1 MLTIIRGTSYEAL
14 AASLQT
20 RLATPLGEGLAGVFA
35 QEWISTP
42 SSGVKQWLTLQVS
55 ASKQHGGAGVAANW
69 EHHFPGQV
77 FDSLAAAYFA
87 PQLEAS
93 GRATDP
99 WALDQLAFEI
109 LRWVHENPE
118 HPSARFARGAG
129 GTAQGAATISLERA
143 RYFAELFDRYHRWRP
158 DLVCQWAEGTV
169 PAAMEDR
176 ADLLSQMEL
185 WKALRAD
192 LNLESPAERFQP
204 MLEAIQSGKLD
215 LPSSTRFTLFGVAQF
230 PGGEQYLHFLKA
242 LADRVDVAVYLLTPS
257 KAFAPELTA
266 STSNDRGDVQ
276 ESSLL
281 RLWGAASRE
290 TMELLGAHSDGI
302 TFVNAS
308 NNTATDA
315 NADLSTPSTLLELV
329 QAGVLENDSE
339 GAKVGEGDG
348 SLEIHVAPGMARQVE
363 VLRDAITHVLNNG
376 DRRITEDDVLVVVPQ
391 LTDYVPIIEAVFG
404 EPRSWKLSPSRAMD
418 FAEPPLAYSITDRK
432 VAPRDPYLEAVDALR
447 ILLTSRFEAA
457 EVLDFIGR
465 PAVLKKLGLVDD
477 DLQLIESWIG
487 ETEIRWGLDDRHRD
501 RSFNVRGTDGRNS
514 WRAGLDRLHLG
525 SAIDGIVVRE
535 AVGATVAAEVEG
547 DQLRVLGALATLL
560 DVLESAVV
568 EREHARPFVG
578 WVEWFEELIDQC
590 IRVSGPS
597 SARRLRFLDDLDKSL
612 RQAGNLQV
620 EISFQDFSSVVSRL
634 LSVDRGVVQLLRK
647 GITFTSE
654 ASASWLPY
662 RVVCILGFDDD
673 AFAPKTGVPDDLL
686 VVTSRPGDPDR
697 IQESKL
703 NALSAVLQARDTLI
717 VTRSDR
723 DVRSNRPVDPPV
735 VLDEFFDAVLGR
747 LEVVR
752 EPDKTSEELLTR
764 ARVEVRH
771 GRHRF
776 DESNL
781 SAGELQSRLMP
792 QPLGPW
798 TFNRGSLAI
807 AIGRRTQTTISQERL
822 PLEVPKEITLT
833 DLIAFFKA
841 PQRVFLQRSLGLV
854 LPKVETEFPGD
865 MPGDPGPLGR
875 NAAIKTLLGTLA
887 SSAPR
892 AFSDAESREIS
903 HTVSILEHAGVLPPA
918 ELWDAKGSAREYVR
932 VLQQFSREHLRAAS
946 YGVREIAIEV
956 VVGRETIVVKDRVRV
971 VTHGGHSG
979 TLSFS
984 PSRAKWRHQVQA
996 MVELLALVAQFGP
1009 TDPLLETPLAWRSS
1023 LVFEN
1028 PPRKKNESCAQMWSW
1043 TCDESVVDPIATAR
1057 RQLETLVAW
1066 YLEGLRQPLPLF
1078 MDCLDVIADEQWT
1091 KADEWSKA
1099 GSPGAQ
1105 AEVQFCFGEIPLSE
1119 VEALRTIVEGQGGS
1133 KTWSA
1138 SELARLVRSA
1148 LRLGKEEKEYLGIEM
1163 SGASTP

>member
-158 DLVCQWAEGTV
+158 DLVCQWAEGTA

-176 ADLLSQMEL
+176 ADLLSQMAL

-257 KAFAPELTA
+257 EAFCPEFSGSA
-266 STSNDRGDVQ
+266 HDAHEAED

-281 RLWGAASRE
+281 RLWGSASRE
-290 TMELLGAHSDGI
+290 TMELLTVHSDGI
-302 TFVNAS
+302 AF
-308 NNTATDA
+308 A
-315 NADLSTPSTLLELV
+315 NANGYADLRTPSTLLHFV
-329 QAGVLENDSE
+329 QAGVLENRADV
-339 GAKVGEGDG
+339 GAVLDGDG
-348 SLEIHVAPGMARQVE
+348 SLEIHVTPGMTRQVE
-363 VLRDAITHVLNNG
+363 VLRDAILHVLNDP
-376 DRRITEDDVLVVVPQ
+376 DRGITEDDVLVVVPQ
-391 LTDYVPIIEAVFG
+391 LTEYVPILEAVFG
-404 EPRSWKLSPSRAMD
+404 EPRSWKLSPSRSMD

-432 VAPRDPYLEAVDALR
+432 VAPRDPYLEAVEALR
-447 ILLTSRFEAA
+447 LLLTSRFEAA
-457 EVLDFIGR
+457 DVLDFIGR
-465 PAVLKKLGLVDD
+465 PVVLRKLGLVED
-477 DLQLIESWIG
+477 DLELIESWIR
-487 ETEIRWGLDDRHRD
+487 ETEIRWGLDDHHREL
-501 RSFNVRGTDGRNS
+501 SFSVRGTDGRNS

-525 SAIDGIVVRE
+525 TAIDGIVVRE

-560 DVLESAVV
+560 DLLETAVL
-568 EREHARPFVG
+568 EREHPRPIAQ
-578 WVEWFEELIDQC
+578 WVEWFERLIDEC
-590 IRVSGPS
+590 IRVTGPS
-597 SARRLRFLDDLDKSL
+597 AARRLRFLQDLDGSL
-612 RQAGNLQV
+612 QKAGNLQV
-620 EISFQDFSSVVSRL
+620 EISYQDFSSVVSRL

-673 AFAPKTGVPDDLL
+673 AFAPQTGVPDNLL
-686 VVTSRPGDPDR
+686 VATSRPGDPNP

-703 NALSAVLQARDTLI
+703 NALSAVLQARDVLI

-735 VLDEFFDAVLGR
+735 VLDEFLDAVVAR
-747 LEVVR
+747 VQLER
-752 EPDKTSEELLTR
+752 QGSETSEEILTR
-764 ARVEVRH
+764 ASVVVRH

-776 DESNL
+776 DEPNL
-781 SAGELQSRLMP
+781 VPEGLRSRLITTS
-792 QPLGPW
+792 GAPW
-798 TFNRGSLAI
+798 TFDRRSMEI
-807 AIGRRTQTTISQERL
+807 AVGRRTPTKPSQEHL
-822 PLEVPKEITLT
+822 LLEVPMEVDLT

-841 PQRVFLQRSLGLV
+841 PQRAFLQRSLGIT
-854 LPKVETEFPGD
+854 LPKVETEFRGDLPGN
-865 MPGDPGPLGR
+865 PGPLGR
-875 NAAIKTLLGTLA
+875 HGAIKTLLGTLA
-887 SSAPR
+887 TDAPP
-892 AFSDAESREIS
+892 AFTEAERREID
-903 HTVSILEHAGVLPPA
+903 HTMSILDRAGVLPPA
-918 ELWDAKGSAREYVR
+918 ELWDANGTGREYVR
-932 VLQQFSREHLRAAS
+932 VLQHFSREHLQTAL
-946 YGVREIAIEV
+946 YGVREIAIDV
-956 VVGRETIVVKDRVRV
+956 VVGGRTLVVRGRIPV
-971 VTHGGHSG
+971 VTFGEHSG

-984 PSRAKWRHQVQA
+984 PSQAKRRHQVQA
-996 MVELLALVAQFGP
+996 MLELLALVSQFGP
-1009 TDPLLETPLAWRSS
+1009 TDSS
-1023 LVFEN
+1023 LDNSLKWQSTVVFE
-1028 PPRKKNESCAQMWSW
+1028 KKRPKADESCAEMLTWA
-1043 TCDESVVDPIATAR
+1043 CDESVLDPIATAR
-1057 RQLETLVAW
+1057 QRLETLVAW

-1078 MDCLDVIADEQWT
+1078 MDFLDAIADGEWT
-1091 KADEWSKA
+1091 AADDWLKPGA
-1099 GSPGAQ
+1099 PGAQ
-1105 AEVQFCFGEIPLSE
+1105 AEVQFCFGEISLAE
-1119 VEALRTIVEGQGGS
+1119 VEALRIKTESQGRKEKRS
-1133 KTWSA
+1133 S
-1138 SELARLVRSA
+1138 SELAQLIRTA
-1148 LRLGKEEKEYLGIEM
+1148 LQLKKAERKFLDVETT
-1163 SGASTP
+1163 GASTL